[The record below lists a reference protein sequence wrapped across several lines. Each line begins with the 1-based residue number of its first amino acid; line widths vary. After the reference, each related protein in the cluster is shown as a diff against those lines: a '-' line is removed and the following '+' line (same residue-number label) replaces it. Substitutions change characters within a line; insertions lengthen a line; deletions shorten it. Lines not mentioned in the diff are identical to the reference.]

1 MNLDPEQVLNIF
13 AKNVD
18 TSFAGAIPNSLLARQ
33 DLESE
38 IVKLTN
44 RNTPLRDMVKRTRG
58 EGRAHLWNQRV
69 ALGHLPGNNSPLEI
83 FYKDGA
89 LPTQSDP
96 QYVQKTAAYAYLGVT
111 GVAYSIAPVKSGC
124 IGETPSNVGNTEAT
138 WETRES
144 VETNTPDSNR
154 MGMFWSHALPR
165 DVAVPFMRL
174 LKIESDTPSD
184 RRNTQNYRPDD
195 KPKAVIVKSRCFG
208 ETPQSRAIPSQPAQA
223 ESA

>member
-111 GVAYSIAPVKSGC
+111 GVITGPMINQKLSSLNLAVSVKPLNRGQYRAN
-124 IGETPSNVGNTEAT
+124 PLRRRVRNDY
-138 WETRES
+138 TR
-144 VETNTPDSNR
+144 
-154 MGMFWSHALPR
+154 
-165 DVAVPFMRL
+165 
-174 LKIESDTPSD
+174 DTLV
-184 RRNTQNYRPDD
+184 N
-195 KPKAVIVKSRCFG
+195 
-208 ETPQSRAIPSQPAQA
+208 
-223 ESA
+223 

>member
-18 TSFAGAIPNSLLARQ
+18 TSYTGAIPNSLLSRQ

-69 ALGHLPGNNSPLEI
+69 ALGHLPNNNSPLEI

-96 QYVQKTAAYAYLGVT
+96 QYVLFVHQAAV
-111 GVAYSIAPVKSGC
+111 
-124 IGETPSNVGNTEAT
+124 
-138 WETRES
+138 
-144 VETNTPDSNR
+144 
-154 MGMFWSHALPR
+154 
-165 DVAVPFMRL
+165 RL
-174 LKIESDTPSD
+174 LSKL
-184 RRNTQNYRPDD
+184 R
-195 KPKAVIVKSRCFG
+195 KFG
-208 ETPQSRAIPSQPAQA
+208 EHLAEICETIPSQALA
-223 ESA
+223 F